1 MPGHPRHFC
10 VAPRHSLRR
19 GSARLICRAMMSRRI
34 FVAPVLVACVLV
46 VLGGTSHAQVP
57 APAAA
62 SPAPAQATPAPAAVD
77 ELQRLVERLTDA
89 NERAKLVA
97 QLQALIAAQ
106 RGLDEKETAE
116 RPGTWLDKLSDQID
130 AVSAEIVA
138 VATVVLDAPRWIDW
152 FRQQA
157 SDADA
162 RRFWINVSFNLIIVF
177 GIAVVA
183 EWILRQLLRRPRTRL
198 QAQSNGS
205 RLAQALLL
213 LLLLTLEALPILT
226 FAAVAYLVLPL
237 VNPHPTSS
245 RVAGVIIEASLVA
258 RLILAVAHVA
268 LLSPGAVALYTIGEE
283 TRNYL
288 YIWARRFTSWAV
300 YGYALATVAWWLGVP
315 GAVYVLV
322 LRSTMLVLGV
332 LAVIFVLQNRA
343 AVAEMLRGQSGADGQ
358 GNGPIAPGRGWL
370 LLRQRLADTWHVL
383 AIAYIVGIFGNYVLN
398 IEAGFAFVF
407 RVTLMSVVI
416 LTAAG
421 IIVSAVRQ
429 LSHRG
434 FAIGQELK
442 TRFPT
447 LETRANRYLPVLT
460 ILVSVVVY
468 FFAVLALLQ
477 VWGLDAFAWFST
489 TFGRK
494 ITGGTVSIIT
504 VVLMALVVWELFGSA
519 VERYLNGMAADGR
532 RVARSARTRTLLPLL
547 RTTMLIVLVTIV
559 GLIVL
564 SELGLNIVPLLA
576 GAGVAGIAVG
586 FGSQAL
592 VKDVI
597 TGLFILLEDT
607 LAIGDVVD
615 VGKGHVGVVEAIS
628 IRTIKL
634 RDASGT
640 MHTVPFSEV
649 ATVRNMTRD
658 YAYFVCDVG
667 VQLREDP
674 DRVVAVV
681 RDVADELRKDA
692 AWSESIVEP
701 LDVVG
706 VDRFTDSAMVIQVRL
721 KCLPLRQWAVGHEF
735 NRRMKQAFDRH
746 GIEMPAINQTRYL
759 PQPAPAA
766 PAAPA

>member
-1 MPGHPRHFC
+1 MI
-10 VAPRHSLRR
+10 L
-19 GSARLICRAMMSRRI
+19 RRI
-34 FVAPVLVACVLV
+34 FAALALIVCVLV
-46 VLGGTSHAQVP
+46 VSGESSRAQAP
-57 APAAA
+57 TTPAASA
-62 SPAPAQATPAPAAVD
+62 TPAQATPQPVSVD
-77 ELQRLVERLTDA
+77 ELQRLVETLTDA
-89 NERAKLVA
+89 KERAKLVG

-106 RGLDEKETAE
+106 RGLDEKAAVE
-116 RPGTWLDKLSDQID
+116 RPGTWLERLSGQID

-138 VATVVLDAPRWIDW
+138 VAGVVLDAPSWIDW
-152 FRQQA
+152 FRQQV
-157 SDADA
+157 SDGPSRGLWLD
-162 RRFWINVSFNLIIVF
+162 IGLNLIVVF
-177 GIAVVA
+177 GIAVLA
-183 EWILRQLLRRPRTRL
+183 EWLLRQLLRRPLSRL
-198 QAQSNGS
+198 QARASDQ

-213 LLLLTLEALPILT
+213 LLVLALEALPILT
-226 FAAVAYLVLPL
+226 FAAIAYLVLPL
-237 VNPHPTSS
+237 VNPHPVSS

-268 LLSPGAVALYTIGEE
+268 LLSPGAVALYTVGEE

-300 YGYALATVAWWLGVP
+300 YGYALATVVWWLGVP
-315 GAVYVLV
+315 GAVYVVV
-322 LRSTMLVLGV
+322 LRVTMLVLGV
-332 LAVIFVLQNRA
+332 LSVIFVLQNRT
-343 AVAEMLRGQSGADGQ
+343 AVAEMLRGQPGDDGQ
-358 GNGPIAPGRGWL
+358 GNGAVARGRGWL
-370 LLRQRLADTWHVL
+370 LLRQRLADTWHIL
-383 AIAYIVGIFGNYVLN
+383 AIVYAVGIFGNYVLN

-421 IIVSAVRQ
+421 LIVSAARQ
-429 LSHRG
+429 LSRRG
-434 FAIGQELK
+434 FAIRQELK

-477 VWGLDAFAWFST
+477 VWGLDAFAWFGS

-494 ITGGTVSIIT
+494 ITGSTVSIVT
-504 VVLMALVVWELFGSA
+504 VVFMALVVWELFGSA

-532 RVARSARTRTLLPLL
+532 PVARSARARTLLPLL

-607 LAIGDVVD
+607 LAIGDIVD
-615 VGKGHVGVVEAIS
+615 VGKGHAGVVEAIS

-667 VQLREDP
+667 VQFREDP
-674 DRVVAVV
+674 DRVIAVL

-692 AWSESIVEP
+692 ALSESIVEP
-701 LDVVG
+701 LDVIG

-759 PQPAPAA
+759 PQPVPEAPAA
-766 PAAPA
+766 PA